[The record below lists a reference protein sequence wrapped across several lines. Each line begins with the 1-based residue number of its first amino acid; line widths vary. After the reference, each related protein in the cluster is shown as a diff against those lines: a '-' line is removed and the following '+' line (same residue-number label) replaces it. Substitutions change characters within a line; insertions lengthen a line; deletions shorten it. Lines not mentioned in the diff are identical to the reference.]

1 MATPDQEVSQ
11 LRAQLAA
18 QSQLIEQLQRDM
30 QELNTKYVAEIERA
44 ADTLHQKD
52 VIEKEL
58 EELSCHLFEQANAM
72 VAQERREKWELEH
85 QLLMLRDR
93 FHPIVHDRHINAFQ
107 SFLHHQ
113 QQLPLKRLG
122 QCEFLKTCIEQD
134 IEPCLIGKFGNRW
147 SKRLTEHLLWQPC
160 YIEKATAPL
169 QYNQSHS
176 MSRSSSS
183 PGNTLWDR
191 FLPSSSSSSMHNHT
205 NNNARCAACGQT
217 SDPLLYRFRLESE
230 QAWLYIDQH
239 CRDRL
244 VAVSEFYSFIRK
256 VHLGLFSRRSIHD
269 LYHEN
274 VRLRLQMF
282 YARYYIHPL
291 LTPLFPLESQA
302 NIIII

>member
-183 PGNTLWDR
+183 PGSTLWDR
-191 FLPSSSSSSMHNHT
+191 FLPSSSSMHNHT

-244 VAVSEFYSFIRK
+244 VAVCEFYSFIRK